1 MIADYKAFL
10 PEKRAITLPLI
21 DGSEK
26 TFSVALNI
34 PVGLFNRIVSSL
46 VEVDEIDNQFVRL
59 EILSDLVVRLI
70 HYQHPDITQEW
81 VLKNIS
87 INTQKEFV
95 VTIYKEIQS
104 IITSDIF
111 AIPQLKV
118 VKKKPNTKAKNNK
131 QMEEKEKVKAEI
143 DYYEKLLKETR
154 DYNLIDD
161 IAILS
166 MKTNN
171 SFSEIQ
177 AMPIFVFRDMVR
189 AVVIGELRTDDDYN
203 LAYLKYESN
212 KYQDRIK
219 DYLKK
224 DRPQAKKG
232 MNVAALDALMN
243 RQ

>member
-46 VEVDEIDNQFVRL
+46 IEVDEIHNNSVRL

-70 HYQHPDITQEW
+70 HYQHPEITQQW
-81 VLKNIS
+81 VLDNIPLS
-87 INTQKEFV
+87 TQKEFV

-104 IITSDIF
+104 IISSDIF
-111 AIPQLKV
+111 AIPQLD
-118 VKKKPNTKAKNNK
+118 VKKRKPETKTKNK
-131 QMEEKEKVKAEI
+131 QAEEREAVKAEI
-143 DYYEKLLKETR
+143 AELEKLLKNTR

-189 AVVIGELRTDDDYN
+189 AVIIGEKRTDDDYN

-212 KYQDRIK
+212 KYQDRIVEH
-219 DYLKK
+219 LKEDK
-224 DRPQAKKG
+224 PAVG
-232 MNVAALDALMN
+232 MDVAALDALMK

>member
-10 PEKRAITLPLI
+10 PNKRAITIPLNN
-21 DGSEK
+21 GNEM

-34 PVGLFNRIVSSL
+34 PVSLFNEIISSL
-46 VEVDEIDNQFVRL
+46 MELDDVDIPKVQI
-59 EILSDLVVRLI
+59 EILSELMVKLLKF
-70 HYQHPDITQEW
+70 YHPDIRQEW
-81 VLKNIS
+81 ILNNIH

-95 VTIYKEIQS
+95 FTIFKEIQS
-104 IITSDIF
+104 IIQSDAF

-118 VKKKPNTKAKNNK
+118 VKDKPDSKTKSKQSEQQRAK
-131 QMEEKEKVKAEI
+131 KAEI
-143 DYYEKLLKETR
+143 EYLEKLLKETR

-189 AVVIGELRTDDDYN
+189 AVIIGEMRTDDDYN

-212 KYQDRIK
+212 KYQDRINK
-219 DYLKK
+219 YLSEE
-224 DRPQAKKG
+224 RPQKKKG
-232 MNVAALDALMN
+232 MNVAALDALAN